1 MEPFTQ
7 VAVRDEHGLAI
18 TSPQVGS
25 TITAPPRPYTT
36 SASTGTGKSAGNALP
51 GMYCGTEMTKAPDSI
66 AMCRI
71 EAIQPSESS
80 AVGATQICG
89 APW

>member
-1 MEPFTQ
+1 MSRSI
-7 VAVRDEHGLAI
+7 A
-18 TSPQVGS
+18 
-25 TITAPPRPYTT
+25 
-36 SASTGTGKSAGNALP
+36 TGKSSGNALP
-51 GMYCGTEMTKAPDSI
+51 GMYCGAEITNAPDSI